1 VRAFDV
7 AAILVGIA
15 AAAGVLNYR
24 ILRLPQAT
32 GTLLV
37 ALVTSVL
44 MLALDAVQPSWGL
57 RTTAASLVKEVDFN
71 QTLMGGMLSFLL
83 FAGAMH
89 LDLDS
94 LIAHRWSIGAL
105 ASLGVVASTVVVG
118 VLAASVYGWLGVTAP
133 LSMWMAL
140 GAVISPTDP
149 IAVMGL
155 LKELQ
160 APRALEAQIGGESL
174 FNDGVAVV
182 VFVGVTSAIG
192 LRGTGA
198 GSVGWGPSEVALFFV
213 AAVAGGVA
221 SGLAVGWVGYLALRT
236 VDDRALELLITL
248 AIVTGGY
255 ALALRLRSSGP
266 IAVVASGLLIGS
278 RGRRLAMSERTR
290 EHVDAFWEM
299 LDAVLNS
306 VLFLLIGLEVIT
318 LPIGW
323 RAVVVGLIA
332 IPIALTARAVS
343 IVLPVKMMS
352 QNRHSRGLL
361 PILTWGGLRGGLS
374 VAMALSLPP
383 VPAKQF
389 IVTATYAVVTFSILV
404 QGLTMRR
411 LLRRYGF
418 DQS

>member
-1 VRAFDV
+1 
-7 AAILVGIA
+7 
-15 AAAGVLNYR
+15 
-24 ILRLPQAT
+24 
-32 GTLLV
+32 
-37 ALVTSVL
+37 
-44 MLALDAVQPSWGL
+44 
-57 RTTAASLVKEVDFN
+57 
-71 QTLMGGMLSFLL
+71 
-83 FAGAMH
+83 
-89 LDLDS
+89 
-94 LIAHRWSIGAL
+94 
-105 ASLGVVASTVVVG
+105 
-118 VLAASVYGWLGVTAP
+118 
-133 LSMWMAL
+133 MWMAL